1 MSSKRVSIS
10 SRGRHVSIRGEVF
23 ERYNGDAFED
33 LSASAKICQVATIQL
48 HLQNVDDDRKFF

>member
-10 SRGRHVSIRGEVF
+10 SRGRHVSIRSAVF
-23 ERYNGDAFED
+23 ERYNGDTFED
-33 LSASAKICQVATIQL
+33 LSASAKTCQVATIQL